1 MRLALL
7 TILSASAALAVLP
20 SAKHATLVSSE
31 PAANSRLASP
41 PTQVRLVYSEPIE
54 GKLAKVTIVPVT
66 GTPIVLRAGGDPR
79 DVHAVIAPV
88 DALGAGSYKVEWR
101 VVSADGHPVDG
112 SFTFAVGDT
121 TVRDTTVGT
130 PPASVT
136 PPPQSASPEPQASPE
151 VWGPAAF
158 GAPIIPAVLR
168 GAGLGALMAAAGLLL
183 FMAGAKPN
191 AAQRGDG
198 RLRSVTTVFAAAATI
213 LLGAHLVTW
222 LINTSPDLRFDPD
235 WAPSAL
241 GTTVGRI
248 ELWRVG
254 LTILALWA
262 WWLARRTRLALAF
275 AAGAVAVSG
284 AVGHSAAIA
293 PAWAVPAK
301 AIHLLASAVWVGGL
315 LWLLIRP
322 AGDDVLL
329 FAADADRVSSRALW
343 GVIAI
348 AFTGVVQTRLFLDSW
363 SGLVTSA
370 YGLLVLAKTAGLLV
384 LVAFGAYN
392 RQRVMPGLATA
403 PNASEAATLRASVT
417 RELVV
422 VALVILLGGLLAYV
436 PPPSESE
443 ANMSWSP
450 SLFPSQHA
458 TS

>member
-7 TILSASAALAVLP
+7 LSASAALAVLP
-20 SAKHATLVSSE
+20 STKHATLVSSE

-41 PTQVRLVYSEPIE
+41 PAQVRLVYSEPIE
-54 GKLAKVTIVPVT
+54 GKLAKVSIVPAA
-66 GTPIVLRAGGDPR
+66 GMPIVLRAAGDPR

-88 DALGAGSYKVEWR
+88 NALGPGSYKVEWR
-101 VVSADGHPVDG
+101 VVSADGHRVDG
-112 SFTFAVGDT
+112 SFSFTVGDT
-121 TVRDTTVGT
+121 MVSA
-130 PPASVT
+130 PAAPVT
-136 PPPQSASPEPQASPE
+136 SQPARPAPREEPE

-158 GAPIIPAVLR
+158 GAPLIPAVLR
-168 GAGLGALMAAAGLLL
+168 GTGLGALMAATGLLL
-183 FMAGAKPN
+183 FMAGAKPD
-191 AAQRGDG
+191 AAQRGDA
-198 RLRSVTTVFAAAATI
+198 RLRSVTTAFVVAAPI

-222 LINTSPDLRFDPD
+222 LINTSPDLTFDPA
-235 WAPSAL
+235 WAASAL

-275 AAGAVAVSG
+275 AAGAIIVSG

-301 AIHLLASAVWVGGL
+301 AIHLLASAIWVGGL

-329 FAADADRVSSRALW
+329 FATDADRVSTRALW
-343 GVIAI
+343 AVIAV

-392 RQRVMPGLATA
+392 RQRVMPRLTAA
-403 PNASEAATLRASVT
+403 PNAMEVAVLRSSVV
-417 RELVV
+417 REVVV
-422 VALVILLGGLLAYV
+422 VAIVILLGGLLAYV
-436 PPPSESE
+436 PPPNETE
-443 ANMSWSP
+443 AGMSFGPAPASSP
-450 SLFPSQHA
+450 SRSLSRQA

>member
-7 TILSASAALAVLP
+7 TILSASAALAILP

-31 PAANSRLASP
+31 PAANSRLATA
-41 PTQVRLVYSEPIE
+41 PTQIRLVYSEPIE
-54 GKLAKVTIVPVT
+54 GKLAKVSLVPAS

-88 DALGAGSYKVEWR
+88 DALSAGTYKVEWR

-112 SFTFAVGDT
+112 SFSFTVG
-121 TVRDTTVGT
+121 DTTVGT
-130 PPASVT
+130 PIAPVA
-136 PPPQSASPEPQASPE
+136 PPQTAQPEPREEAE

-158 GAPIIPAVLR
+158 GAPLIPAVLR
-168 GAGLGALMAAAGLLL
+168 GTGLGALMATVGLLL
-183 FMAGAKPN
+183 FMAAAKPN
-191 AAQRGDG
+191 AAQHGDR
-198 RLRSVTTVFAAAATI
+198 RLRSVTTAFAVAAPV

-222 LINTSPDLRFDPD
+222 LINTSPDLKFDPA
-235 WAPSAL
+235 WAASAL
-241 GTTVGRI
+241 GTTVGKI

-262 WWLARRTRLALAF
+262 WWLARRTRLALLF
-275 AAGAVAVSG
+275 AAAAVVVSG

-301 AIHLLASAVWVGGL
+301 AIHLLATAVWVGGL

-322 AGDDVLL
+322 AGDDVQL
-329 FAADADRVSSRALW
+329 FATDADRVSSRALW
-343 GVIAI
+343 AVIAV

-392 RQRVMPGLATA
+392 RQRVMPRLTA
-403 PNASEAATLRASVT
+403 EPNGTEVGVLRASVT
-417 RELVV
+417 REIVV
-422 VALVILLGGLLAYV
+422 VAIVILLGGLLAYV
-436 PPPSESE
+436 PPPNETE
-443 ANMSWSP
+443 AGMSSAAP
-450 SLFPSQHA
+450 VPALSQQD

>member
-1 MRLALL
+1 MRLVFL
-7 TILSASAALAVLP
+7 TVLSASAALTILP

-31 PAANSRLASP
+31 PAANSHLASP
-41 PTQVRLVYSEPIE
+41 PARVRLVYSEPIE
-54 GKLAKVTIVPVT
+54 GKLAKVSIVPAT
-66 GTPIVLRAGGDPR
+66 AAPIVLRAGADPR

-88 DALGAGSYKVEWR
+88 DALGPGTYKVEWR

-112 SFTFAVGDT
+112 TFSFTVGDT
-121 TVRDTTVGT
+121 TVSAA
-130 PPASVT
+130 PAPVT
-136 PPPQSASPEPQASPE
+136 PSPSTQPASPEEPE

-183 FMAGAKPN
+183 FLAGAKPN
-191 AAQRGDG
+191 AAQRGDA
-198 RLRSVTTVFAAAATI
+198 RVRSATTTFAIAAAV

-222 LINTSPDLRFDPD
+222 LINTSPDLKFDPA
-235 WAPSAL
+235 WAASAL
-241 GTTVGRI
+241 TTTVGQI

-275 AAGAVAVSG
+275 AAGAVVVSG
-284 AVGHSAAIA
+284 AVGHPAAIA
-293 PAWAVPAK
+293 PAWAIPAK

-329 FAADADRVSSRALW
+329 FATDADRVSTRALW
-343 GVIAI
+343 SVIAV

-363 SGLVTSA
+363 SALVSSA
-370 YGLLVLAKTAGLLV
+370 YGLLVLAKTAGLLI

-392 RQRVMPGLATA
+392 RQRVMPRLTA
-403 PNASEAATLRASVT
+403 GPNATEVGVLRSSVV
-417 RELVV
+417 REVV
-422 VALVILLGGLLAYV
+422 VIAIVILLGGLLAYV
-436 PPPSESE
+436 PPPAETEGGTSSI
-443 ANMSWSP
+443 P
-450 SLFPSQHA
+450 SRSPSQHA

>member
-1 MRLALL
+1 MRLVSL
-7 TILSASAALAVLP
+7 TVLSASAALAILP

-31 PAANSRLASP
+31 PAANSHLASP
-41 PTQVRLVYSEPIE
+41 PTRVRLVYSEPIE
-54 GKLAKVTIVPVT
+54 GKLAKVTIVPAT
-66 GTPIVLRAGGDPR
+66 AAPMVLRAGADPR

-112 SFTFAVGDT
+112 TFSFTVGDT
-121 TVRDTTVGT
+121 TVSAA
-130 PPASVT
+130 PAPVT
-136 PPPQSASPEPQASPE
+136 PSPPTQPASPEEPE

-158 GAPIIPAVLR
+158 GAPVIPAVLR

-183 FMAGAKPN
+183 FLAGAKPN
-191 AAQRGDG
+191 AAQRGDA
-198 RLRSVTTVFAAAATI
+198 RVRSATTAFAIAAPV
-213 LLGAHLVTW
+213 LLGVHLVTW
-222 LINTSPDLRFDPD
+222 LINTSPDLKFDPA
-235 WAPSAL
+235 WAASAL
-241 GTTVGRI
+241 TTTVGQI

-262 WWLARRTRLALAF
+262 WWLARRTRLALAL
-275 AAGAVAVSG
+275 AAGAVVVSG
-284 AVGHSAAIA
+284 AVGHPAAIA

-301 AIHLLASAVWVGGL
+301 AIHLLASAIWLGGL

-322 AGDDVLL
+322 AGDDLL
-329 FAADADRVSSRALW
+329 LLVEDANRVSSRALW
-343 GVIAI
+343 AVIAI

-392 RQRVMPGLATA
+392 RQRVMPRLTTA
-403 PNASEAATLRASVT
+403 ASMTEVATLRSSVVG
-417 RELVV
+417 EVV
-422 VALVILLGGLLAYV
+422 VIAIVVLLGGLLAYV
-436 PPPSESE
+436 PPPSETE
-443 ANMSWSP
+443 GGMSSTP
-450 SLFPSQHA
+450 SFVRSQHA

>member
-7 TILSASAALAVLP
+7 TILSASAALAILP

-31 PAANSRLASP
+31 PAANSRLATA
-41 PTQVRLVYSEPIE
+41 PTQIRLVYSEPIE
-54 GKLAKVTIVPVT
+54 GKLAKVSLVPAS

-88 DALGAGSYKVEWR
+88 DALSAGTYKVEWR

-112 SFTFAVGDT
+112 SFSFTVG
-121 TVRDTTVGT
+121 DTTVGT
-130 PPASVT
+130 PIAPVA
-136 PPPQSASPEPQASPE
+136 PPQTAQPEPREEAE

-158 GAPIIPAVLR
+158 GAPLIPAVLR
-168 GAGLGALMAAAGLLL
+168 GTGLGTLMATVGLLL
-183 FMAGAKPN
+183 FMAAAKPN
-191 AAQRGDG
+191 AAQHGDR
-198 RLRSVTTVFAAAATI
+198 RLRSVTTAFAVAAPV

-222 LINTSPDLRFDPD
+222 LINTSPDLKFDPA
-235 WAPSAL
+235 WAASAL
-241 GTTVGRI
+241 GTTVGKI

-262 WWLARRTRLALAF
+262 WWLARRTRLALLF
-275 AAGAVAVSG
+275 AAAAVVVSG

-301 AIHLLASAVWVGGL
+301 AIHLLASAIWVGGL

-322 AGDDVLL
+322 AGDDVQL
-329 FAADADRVSSRALW
+329 FATDADRVSSRALW
-343 GVIAI
+343 AVIAV

-392 RQRVMPGLATA
+392 RQRVMPRLTA
-403 PNASEAATLRASVT
+403 EPNGTEVGVLRASVT
-417 RELVV
+417 REIVV
-422 VALVILLGGLLAYV
+422 VAIVILLGGLLAYV
-436 PPPSESE
+436 PPPNETE
-443 ANMSWSP
+443 AGMSSAAP
-450 SLFPSQHA
+450 VPALSQQD

>member
-1 MRLALL
+1 MRLVSL
-7 TILSASAALAVLP
+7 TVLSASAALAILP

-31 PAANSRLASP
+31 PAANSHLASP
-41 PTQVRLVYSEPIE
+41 PTRVRLVYSEPIE
-54 GKLAKVTIVPVT
+54 GKLAKVTIVPAT
-66 GTPIVLRAGGDPR
+66 AAPMVLRAGADPR

-88 DALGAGSYKVEWR
+88 DALGPGSYKVEWR

-112 SFTFAVGDT
+112 TFSFTVGDT
-121 TVRDTTVGT
+121 TVSAPAAPLT
-130 PPASVT
+130 PPQPAQ
-136 PPPQSASPEPQASPE
+136 PAPREEPE

-158 GAPIIPAVLR
+158 GAPIIPAMLR
-168 GAGLGALMAAAGLLL
+168 GAGLGALMAATGLLL

-191 AAQRGDG
+191 AAQRGDA
-198 RLRSVTTVFAAAATI
+198 RVRSATTAFAIAAPV
-213 LLGAHLVTW
+213 LLGVHLVTW
-222 LINTSPDLRFDPD
+222 LINTSPDLKFDPA
-235 WAPSAL
+235 WAASAL
-241 GTTVGRI
+241 MTTVGQI

-275 AAGAVAVSG
+275 AAGAVVVSG
-284 AVGHSAAIA
+284 AVGHPAAIA

-301 AIHLLASAVWVGGL
+301 AIHLLASAIWLGGL

-322 AGDDVLL
+322 AGDDLL
-329 FAADADRVSSRALW
+329 LLVEDANRVSSRALW
-343 GVIAI
+343 AVIAI

-392 RQRVMPGLATA
+392 RQRVMPRLTTA
-403 PNASEAATLRASVT
+403 ASMTEVATLRSSVVG
-417 RELVV
+417 EVV
-422 VALVILLGGLLAYV
+422 VIAIVVLLGGLLAYV
-436 PPPSESE
+436 PPPSETE
-443 ANMSWSP
+443 GGMSSTP
-450 SLFPSQHA
+450 SFVRSQHA

>member
-1 MRLALL
+1 MRLVSL
-7 TILSASAALAVLP
+7 TVLSASAALAILP

-31 PAANSRLASP
+31 PAANSHLASP
-41 PTQVRLVYSEPIE
+41 PTRVRLVYSEPIE
-54 GKLAKVTIVPVT
+54 GKLAKVTIVPAT
-66 GTPIVLRAGGDPR
+66 AAPMVLRAGADPR

-112 SFTFAVGDT
+112 TFSFTVGDT
-121 TVRDTTVGT
+121 TVSAA
-130 PPASVT
+130 PAPVT
-136 PPPQSASPEPQASPE
+136 PSPPTQPASPEEPE

-158 GAPIIPAVLR
+158 GAPVIPAVLR

-183 FMAGAKPN
+183 FLAGAKPN
-191 AAQRGDG
+191 AAQRGDA
-198 RLRSVTTVFAAAATI
+198 RVRSATTAFAIAAPV

-222 LINTSPDLRFDPD
+222 LINTSPDLKFDPA
-235 WAPSAL
+235 WAASAL
-241 GTTVGRI
+241 TTTVGQI

-275 AAGAVAVSG
+275 AAGAVVVSG
-284 AVGHSAAIA
+284 AVGHPAAIA

-301 AIHLLASAVWVGGL
+301 AIHLLASAIWLGGL

-322 AGDDVLL
+322 AGDDLL
-329 FAADADRVSSRALW
+329 LLVEDANRVSSRALW
-343 GVIAI
+343 AVIAI

-392 RQRVMPGLATA
+392 RQRVMPRLTTA
-403 PNASEAATLRASVT
+403 ASMTEVATLRSSVVG
-417 RELVV
+417 EVV
-422 VALVILLGGLLAYV
+422 VIAIVVLLGGLLAYV
-436 PPPSESE
+436 PPPSETE
-443 ANMSWSP
+443 GGMSSTP
-450 SLFPSQHA
+450 SFVRSQHA

>member
-7 TILSASAALAVLP
+7 TILSASAALAILP

-31 PAANSRLASP
+31 PAANSRLATA
-41 PTQVRLVYSEPIE
+41 PTQIRLVYSEPIE
-54 GKLAKVTIVPVT
+54 GKLAKVSLVPAS

-88 DALGAGSYKVEWR
+88 DALSAGTYKVEWR

-112 SFTFAVGDT
+112 SFSFTVG
-121 TVRDTTVGT
+121 DTTVGT
-130 PPASVT
+130 PIAPVA
-136 PPPQSASPEPQASPE
+136 PPQTAQPEPREEAE

-158 GAPIIPAVLR
+158 GAPLIPAVLR
-168 GAGLGALMAAAGLLL
+168 GTGLGALMATVGLLL
-183 FMAGAKPN
+183 FMAAAKPN
-191 AAQRGDG
+191 AAQHGDR
-198 RLRSVTTVFAAAATI
+198 RLRSVTTAFAVAAPV

-222 LINTSPDLRFDPD
+222 LINTSPDLKFDPA
-235 WAPSAL
+235 WAASAL
-241 GTTVGRI
+241 GTTVGKI

-262 WWLARRTRLALAF
+262 WWLARRTRLALLF
-275 AAGAVAVSG
+275 AAAAVVVSG

-301 AIHLLASAVWVGGL
+301 AIHLLASAIWVVGL

-322 AGDDVLL
+322 AGDDVQL
-329 FAADADRVSSRALW
+329 FATDADRVSSRALW
-343 GVIAI
+343 AVIAV

-392 RQRVMPGLATA
+392 RQRVMPRLTA
-403 PNASEAATLRASVT
+403 EPNGTEVGVLRASVT
-417 RELVV
+417 REIVV
-422 VALVILLGGLLAYV
+422 VAIVILLGGLLAYV
-436 PPPSESE
+436 PPPNETE
-443 ANMSWSP
+443 AGMSSAAP
-450 SLFPSQHA
+450 VPALSQQD

>member
-1 MRLALL
+1 MRLVFL
-7 TILSASAALAVLP
+7 LSASVALAVLP

-31 PAANSRLASP
+31 PAANSRLASA

-54 GKLAKVTIVPVT
+54 GKLAKVSIVPAS
-66 GTPIVLRAGGDPR
+66 GTTIVLRAGGDPR

-88 DALGAGSYKVEWR
+88 DALSAGTYKVQWR

-112 SFTFAVGDT
+112 SFSFTVGDT
-121 TVRDTTVGT
+121 TAST
-130 PPASVT
+130 PVAPVT
-136 PPPQSASPEPQASPE
+136 PPQPAPEPREEPE

-158 GAPIIPAVLR
+158 GAPLIPAVLR
-168 GAGLGALMAAAGLLL
+168 GTGLGALMAAAGLLL

-191 AAQRGDG
+191 AAQRGDA
-198 RLRSVTTVFAAAATI
+198 RLRSVTTTFAIAAPV

-222 LINTSPDLRFDPD
+222 LINTSPDLKFDPA
-235 WAPSAL
+235 WAASAL
-241 GTTVGRI
+241 TTTVGKI
-248 ELWRVG
+248 ELWQVG

-262 WWLARRTRLALAF
+262 WWLARRTRLALLF
-275 AAGAVAVSG
+275 AAAAVVVSG
-284 AVGHSAAIA
+284 AVGHAAAIA

-301 AIHLLASAVWVGGL
+301 AIHLLASAIWVGGL

-329 FAADADRVSSRALW
+329 FATDADRVSSRALW
-343 GVIAI
+343 AVVAV

-392 RQRVMPGLATA
+392 RQRVMPRLTGT
-403 PNASEAATLRASVT
+403 PNATEVSVLRASVT
-417 RELVV
+417 REIVV
-422 VALVILLGGLLAYV
+422 VAIVILLGGLLAYV
-436 PPPSESE
+436 PPPNETE
-443 ANMSWSP
+443 AGMSSGTAVP
-450 SLFPSQHA
+450 SLSRHA

>member
-1 MRLALL
+1 MRLVSL
-7 TILSASAALAVLP
+7 TVLSASAALAILP

-31 PAANSRLASP
+31 PAADSHLASP
-41 PTQVRLVYSEPIE
+41 PTRVRLVYSEPIE
-54 GKLAKVTIVPVT
+54 GKLAKVTIVPAT
-66 GTPIVLRAGGDPR
+66 AAPMVLRAGADPR

-88 DALGAGSYKVEWR
+88 DALGPGTYKVEWR

-112 SFTFAVGDT
+112 TFSFTVGDT
-121 TVRDTTVGT
+121 TVSAA
-130 PPASVT
+130 PAPVT
-136 PPPQSASPEPQASPE
+136 PSPSTQPASPEEPE

-158 GAPIIPAVLR
+158 GAPIIPAMLR
-168 GAGLGALMAAAGLLL
+168 GAGLGALMAATGLLL

-191 AAQRGDG
+191 AAQRGDA
-198 RLRSVTTVFAAAATI
+198 RVRSATTAFAIAAPV
-213 LLGAHLVTW
+213 LLGVHLVTW
-222 LINTSPDLRFDPD
+222 LINTSPDLKFDPA
-235 WAPSAL
+235 WAASAL
-241 GTTVGRI
+241 TTTVGQI

-275 AAGAVAVSG
+275 AAGAVVVSG
-284 AVGHSAAIA
+284 AVGHPAAIA

-301 AIHLLASAVWVGGL
+301 AIHLLASAIWLGGL

-322 AGDDVLL
+322 AGDDLL
-329 FAADADRVSSRALW
+329 LLVGDANRVSSRALW
-343 GVIAI
+343 AVIAI

-392 RQRVMPGLATA
+392 RQRVMPRLTTA
-403 PNASEAATLRASVT
+403 ASMTEVATLRSSVVG
-417 RELVV
+417 EVV
-422 VALVILLGGLLAYV
+422 VIAIVVLLGGLLAYV
-436 PPPSESE
+436 PPPSETE
-443 ANMSWSP
+443 GGMSSTP
-450 SLFPSQHA
+450 SFVRSQHA

>member
-31 PAANSRLASP
+31 PAANSRLASA

-54 GKLAKVTIVPVT
+54 GKLAKVTIVPAT
-66 GTPIVLRAGGDPR
+66 GTPIVLHAGGDPR

-88 DALGAGSYKVEWR
+88 DALSAGRYKVEWR

-112 SFTFAVGDT
+112 SFSFTVGDA
-121 TVRDTTVGT
+121 TVRDTTVGA
-130 PPASVT
+130 PPPPVT
-136 PPPQSASPEPQASPE
+136 PPQPAGPEPQASPE

-158 GAPIIPAVLR
+158 GAPVIPAVLR
-168 GAGLGALMAAAGLLL
+168 GTGLGALMAAAGLLL

-191 AAQRGDG
+191 AAQHGDA

-222 LINTSPDLRFDPD
+222 LINTSPDLKFDPD
-235 WAPSAL
+235 WATSAL

-301 AIHLLASAVWVGGL
+301 AIHLLASAVWAGGL

-322 AGDDVLL
+322 LGDDLLL

-343 GVIAI
+343 AVIAI

-392 RQRVMPGLATA
+392 RQRVMPGLTTA
-403 PNASEAATLRASVT
+403 PNASEAATLRSSVT

-443 ANMSWSP
+443 ANMSSSP
-450 SLFPSQHA
+450 SLLPSQHA

>member
-1 MRLALL
+1 MRLVFL
-7 TILSASAALAVLP
+7 TLLSASAALAILP
-20 SAKHATLVSSE
+20 STKHATLVSSE
-31 PAANSRLASP
+31 PPANSHLASP
-41 PTQVRLVYSEPIE
+41 PTRVRLVYSEPIE
-54 GKLAKVTIVPVT
+54 GKLAKVSIVPAT
-66 GTPIVLRAGGDPR
+66 GAPIVLRAGADPR

-88 DALGAGSYKVEWR
+88 DALGPGRYKVQWR

-112 SFTFAVGDT
+112 TFSFTVGDT
-121 TVRDTTVGT
+121 TVGAAPAPL
-130 PPASVT
+130 PPA
-136 PPPQSASPEPQASPE
+136 PPAQPKPREEPE

-158 GAPIIPAVLR
+158 GAPIVPAVLR
-168 GAGLGALMAAAGLLL
+168 GTGLGALMAATGLLL

-191 AAQRGDG
+191 AAQRDDA
-198 RLRSVTTVFAAAATI
+198 RVRSATTAFAVAAPV

-222 LINTSPDLRFDPD
+222 LINTSPDLKFDPD
-235 WAPSAL
+235 WAVSAL
-241 GTTVGRI
+241 GTTVGKI
-248 ELWRVG
+248 ELWRLG

-275 AAGAVAVSG
+275 AAGAVVVSG

-301 AIHLLASAVWVGGL
+301 AIHLLASAIWVGGL

-329 FAADADRVSSRALW
+329 FATDADRVSSRALW
-343 GVIAI
+343 GVVAI

-392 RQRVMPGLATA
+392 RQRVMPRLTMAPSAT
-403 PNASEAATLRASVT
+403 EAGVLRSSVV
-417 RELVV
+417 REVV
-422 VALVILLGGLLAYV
+422 VIVIVILLGGLLAYV
-436 PPPSESE
+436 PPPGESE
-443 ANMSWSP
+443 AGMSSAP
-450 SLFPSQHA
+450 SRFPSQQA
-458 TS
+458 RS

>member
-1 MRLALL
+1 M
-7 TILSASAALAVLP
+7 
-20 SAKHATLVSSE
+20 
-31 PAANSRLASP
+31 
-41 PTQVRLVYSEPIE
+41 YSEPIE
-54 GKLAKVTIVPVT
+54 GKLAKVTIVPDT
-66 GTPIVLRAGGDPR
+66 GTPIILRAGGDPR

-112 SFTFAVGDT
+112 NFTF
-121 TVRDTTVGT
+121 TVRDTTVSA
-130 PPASVT
+130 PAAPVT
-136 PPPQSASPEPQASPE
+136 PPPIQPEPLEEPE

-158 GAPIIPAVLR
+158 GAPLIPAVLR
-168 GAGLGALMAAAGLLL
+168 GTGLGALMATAGLLL
-183 FMAGAKPN
+183 FMAGAKPT
-191 AAQRGDG
+191 AAQRGDP
-198 RLRSVTTVFAAAATI
+198 RLRFVTTAFATAAPI

-222 LINTSPDLRFDPD
+222 LINTSPDLKFDRD
-235 WAPSAL
+235 WAVSAL
-241 GTTVGRI
+241 GTTVGKI

-275 AAGAVAVSG
+275 AAAAVAVSG

-301 AIHLLASAVWVGGL
+301 AIHLLASAAWAGGL
-315 LWLLIRP
+315 LWLLVRP

-343 GVIAI
+343 AVIAV

-392 RQRVMPGLATA
+392 RQRVMPRLTAA
-403 PNASEAATLRASVT
+403 PNASEVAVLRSSVM

-422 VALVILLGGLLAYV
+422 VAIVVLLGGLLGYV
-436 PPPSESE
+436 PPPSEAE
-443 ANMSWSP
+443 AHMSSTT
-450 SLFPSQHA
+450 SLSTQA
-458 TS
+458 T